1 MEFGID
7 HVAFE
12 EAKAS
17 LNEQIKSAI
26 RAMLTKQASGCT
38 VTLTLKIDR
47 PDILDMLMGAS
58 EVLDDGEELKITHD
72 AKVKVSFEYNKKG
85 FNQHQ
90 IRVVRDEYNNGY
102 KLVCDDPQISMFEN
116 EEELNE

>member
-17 LNEQIKSAI
+17 LNEQIKSAV
-26 RAMLTKQASGCT
+26 RGMMNKQASGCT

-47 PDILDMLMGAS
+47 PDVLEMLMGNNR
-58 EVLDDGEELKITHD
+58 DGEELRITHD
-72 AKVKVSFEYNKKG
+72 AKVKVSFEYSKKG
-85 FNQHQ
+85 FNQRQ
-90 IRVVRDEYNNGY
+90 IRVVRDEYDDTY
-102 KLVCDDPQISMFEN
+102 KIVCDDPQISMFES
-116 EEELNE
+116 EEELDE

>member
-17 LNEQIKSAI
+17 LNEQIKSAV
-26 RAMLTKQASGCT
+26 RGMMNKQASGCT

-47 PDILDMLMGAS
+47 PDVLEMLMGN
-58 EVLDDGEELKITHD
+58 DPDGEELRITHD
-72 AKVKVSFEYNKKG
+72 AKVKVSFEYSKKG
-85 FNQHQ
+85 FNQKPVH
-90 IRVVRDEYNNGY
+90 VVRMVDGTYQISCE
-102 KLVCDDPQISMFEN
+102 DDPQISMFES
-116 EEELNE
+116 EEELDE